1 MRCQRPAKGT
11 IQVSLGRQIVG
22 GGAGSGE
29 GEGKQRR
36 ENRTSERRLND
47 ESLERREEG
56 RSEASSTGLLAT
68 LSPPQWLPITGDG
81 HGALGELMR
90 DGPPT
95 YRHTAQTSETSS
107 NVPARYQ
114 REYNCT
120 SR

>member
-1 MRCQRPAKGT
+1 MG
-11 IQVSLGRQIVG
+11 
-22 GGAGSGE
+22 
-29 GEGKQRR
+29 GKQRR

-68 LSPPQWLPITGDG
+68 LSPPQRLPITGDG

-95 YRHTAQTSETSS
+95 YRHTAQQLSKHRATSQRDTSESTTD
-107 NVPARYQ
+107 
-114 REYNCT
+114 E
-120 SR
+120 